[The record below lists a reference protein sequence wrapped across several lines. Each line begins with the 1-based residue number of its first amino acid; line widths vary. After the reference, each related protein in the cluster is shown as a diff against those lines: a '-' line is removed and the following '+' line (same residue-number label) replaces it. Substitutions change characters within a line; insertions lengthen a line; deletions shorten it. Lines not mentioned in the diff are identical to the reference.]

1 MARRGPAGPGGPETA
16 FLGLGSNLGDPLDH
30 LQQAVDLL
38 HDDPLTTVLDVS
50 SVYLTTPV
58 GGPEQDDYLNLA
70 VRVATRRSPHGLL
83 RRCQAVEAA
92 LHRVRAERWGPR
104 TIDVDLLLYGSRVV
118 RTRRLEVPHPRL
130 TERAF
135 ALVPLLEVAPG
146 WSLLGGRREAGRRRG
161 PPRPDRRRHD
171 DRPPDRH
178 PVHAVSEHHDDG
190 WEPRRA
196 AVIGPGRVG
205 GALALALGAAGVEV
219 VAVAGRPAGSSAGTA
234 GLERFRALVPGAA
247 VVDAVGAARAAD
259 LVVVSRAGRRAGR
272 GAAAGRAWRTRSCW
286 AAAGSTWPGATAW
299 RRCSRSGWPAGE
311 SPPATR
317 R

>member
-1 MARRGPAGPGGPETA
+1 MAGDGGLRGTTAGWLAAVLPALGGPETA

-146 WSLLGGRREAGRRRG
+146 WSLPAGGARLA
-161 PPRPDRRRHD
+161 
-171 DRPPDRH
+171 
-178 PVHAVSEHHDDG
+178 
-190 WEPRRA
+190 A
-196 AVIGPGRVG
+196 AVGRLAPIDGVTMIGRQIVIP
-205 GALALALGAAGVEV
+205 
-219 VAVAGRPAGSSAGTA
+219 
-234 GLERFRALVPGAA
+234 
-247 VVDAVGAARAAD
+247 
-259 LVVVSRAGRRAGR
+259 
-272 GAAAGRAWRTRSCW
+272 
-286 AAAGSTWPGATAW
+286 STP
-299 RRCSRSGWPAGE
+299 
-311 SPPATR
+311 
-317 R
+317 